1 MTWDLIQGLVRHLL
15 TTAGGV
21 LVTDGVLNTDQLNQ
35 GAGAV
40 CVLIGIA
47 WSAWNKYQ
55 HQRQLAESAA
65 K

>member
-21 LVTDGVLNTDQLNQ
+21 LVADGVLNTDQLNQ
-35 GAGAV
+35 GAGAL

-47 WSAWNKYQ
+47 WSAYNKHQ
-55 HQRQLAESAA
+55 HQQQLAAAAA